1 MATTT
6 QNNVQTSSALTQATV
21 GWLELL
27 KTARKMEKKYK
38 KKMEDLRRQMTRNY
52 RLVTTEIEKENNDE
66 ERAKKWIHENLE
78 EAQLFIDNIVGIK
91 GITEDPLKVAA
102 ELERCES
109 NVIAANTNATLQAQF
124 HDHANDD
131 EFAPQPPTPTQ
142 HLPRVSISSSI
153 VPSNEELYGY

>member
-1 MATTT
+1 MANTT
-6 QNNVQTSSALTQATV
+6 QNNVQTSSAVAQATL

-27 KTARKMEKKYK
+27 KTSQKMEKKYK
-38 KKMEDLRRQMTRNY
+38 KKMEELRRQMTRNY

-102 ELERCES
+102 ELERYES
-109 NVIAANTNATLQAQF
+109 NVIAANTKATLQAEF

-131 EFAPQPPTPTQ
+131 DFASQPPTPTQ